1 MNNKINIL
9 VVEDEQALLEAIRIK
24 LEQTGFSVV
33 SARTV
38 EQACSLLLDLKDVR
52 AIWLDYYLLG
62 QENGLDLVAKVKN
75 QPEFKKIPIF
85 VVSNTASPDKVKT
98 YLNLG
103 ASKYYTKSNYRLE
116 EIIKDLKTYLKNP
129 E

>member
-38 EQACSLLLDLKDVR
+38 EQAYSLLLDLKDVR
-52 AIWLDYYLLG
+52 AIWLDHYLLG